1 MASSDADKKKLI
13 LAIVVLALAGLV
25 IAWNSG
31 LFSGSTP
38 APTPAPQSD
47 PSAPKQGG
55 GAREIK

>member
-13 LAIVVLALAGLV
+13 LAIVLLALAGLV
-25 IAWNSG
+25 IAWNLG

-38 APTPAPQSD
+38 APTPAPVTD
-47 PSAPKQGG
+47 PNAAKGG